1 MTTPEALR
9 ELGQCLKLGGTA
21 VQIKKRTRAGVGVI
35 CLIGAIHVHDSALTQ
50 GVGLLGGLGGGA
62 LGAAPKGGH
71 GGGRTGCQSPQ
82 EGEGRPPA
90 DPLLEL
96 GVVCT
101 VGYKVAA
108 VVEGF
113 PEEVVVAGV
122 QLVSGIVGVAIREV
136 RVAKEMADVIASALD
151 EVAGQLCPGGSVG
164 FAREVGGII
173 GEFGVNKP
181 EERAEGTVFPGM
193 RGGCD
198 ENEVPAGVFP

>member
-1 MTTPEALR
+1 MSFLTIGDDPFELRVRLTTPEALR

-50 GVGLLGGLGGGA
+50 GVGLPRGSWAEA
-62 LGAAPKGGH
+62 LWARHRRVATAAA
-71 GGGRTGCQSPQ
+71 RTGCQSPQ

-108 VVEGF
+108 VVEGLSGRGRCSRC
-113 PEEVVVAGV
+113 PAGKWNRRR
-122 QLVSGIVGVAIREV
+122 S
-136 RVAKEMADVIASALD
+136 D
-151 EVAGQLCPGGSVG
+151 PGSSCRQG
-164 FAREVGGII
+164 
-173 GEFGVNKP
+173 N
-181 EERAEGTVFPGM
+181 
-193 RGGCD
+193 GGCHR
-198 ENEVPAGVFP
+198 VGAGRSGGPALSGRVGWLRQRGRWDNWRIRSE